1 MTMPPVRQKSHAAC
15 HLAHASQ
22 SREPGRLQGPGSAAM
37 AGPDSPVQTL
47 ARAGRE
53 NTRARP
59 AQGLTSDFRGMSAL
73 ATPMDL
79 AEGEPGREHAAAS
92 QCSAW

>member
-1 MTMPPVRQKSHAAC
+1 MTIPPVRQKSHAAC

-22 SREPGRLQGPGSAAM
+22 SREPDRLQGPGSAAM

-47 ARAGRE
+47 AHAGQE

-59 AQGLTSDFRGMSAL
+59 VQGLTSDFRGMS
-73 ATPMDL
+73 
-79 AEGEPGREHAAAS
+79 EEAAKV
-92 QCSAW
+92 W